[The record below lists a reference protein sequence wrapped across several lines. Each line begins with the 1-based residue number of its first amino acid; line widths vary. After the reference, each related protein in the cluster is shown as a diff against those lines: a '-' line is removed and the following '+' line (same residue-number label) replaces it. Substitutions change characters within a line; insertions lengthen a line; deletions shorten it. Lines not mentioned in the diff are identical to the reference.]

1 MRALQPPSLPEIGLA
16 GLESLLSEDPALAGL
31 LRAEHERQNETL
43 SLVASSSLA
52 HPSVHAAQA
61 IGTDNLTIEGQPE
74 ARFHAG
80 ARIADQIEELACHR
94 ARQAFGAPAAFV
106 QPHSGTSANYLT
118 VLSLCAPGQ
127 SVLSLSLRDG
137 GHLSHGAEVGLLGRY
152 YDVYHYGLTRD
163 HRIDYDQVSDLA
175 KKYRPALIIA
185 GASSY
190 PRVIDFAAFRII
202 ADEVGAWLLADM
214 SHIAGLVAAGLHPS
228 PVETAHI
235 VTTSTYKQLGG
246 PRGGL
251 ILVGKNTADRRA
263 PSGKTLSRHLE
274 TAVFPF
280 FQGTPSIGSIAA
292 KARALELVRTPRFAT
307 VAKEILDSARALAE
321 ELGRLGY
328 RLVSGGTDNH
338 IVLIDLRE
346 HNITGAEAQDR
357 LESCSILVNKNLL
370 PDDPLP
376 ATKTSGLRLGSNTL
390 AFRGMQAKHA
400 VTAAEI
406 IDAVLINPTSE
417 TFAKTRHT
425 VANLCAEFP
434 IDGPNSWARP

>member
-1 MRALQPPSLPEIGLA
+1 
-16 GLESLLSEDPALAGL
+16 
-31 LRAEHERQNETL
+31 
-43 SLVASSSLA
+43 
-52 HPSVHAAQA
+52 
-61 IGTDNLTIEGQPE
+61 
-74 ARFHAG
+74 
-80 ARIADQIEELACHR
+80 
-94 ARQAFGAPAAFV
+94 
-106 QPHSGTSANYLT
+106 
-118 VLSLCAPGQ
+118 
-127 SVLSLSLRDG
+127 
-137 GHLSHGAEVGLLGRY
+137 
-152 YDVYHYGLTRD
+152 
-163 HRIDYDQVSDLA
+163 
-175 KKYRPALIIA
+175 
-185 GASSY
+185 
-190 PRVIDFAAFRII
+190 
-202 ADEVGAWLLADM
+202 
-214 SHIAGLVAAGLHPS
+214 
-228 PVETAHI
+228 
-235 VTTSTYKQLGG
+235 
-246 PRGGL
+246 
-251 ILVGKNTADRRA
+251 VGKNTADRRA